1 MGRESKTINGAAY
14 DRLRAEIL
22 SGRLRPGERLKF
34 AALSQRLD
42 VSVSVLREALAK
54 LTAEKLVV
62 SAPQQGF
69 RVTPLSTDDLEDLT
83 AVRCDIEGLAFRY
96 SIERGDLAWESRV
109 IAAHHTLANTPMTV
123 EGDPKL
129 FSEAWATAHSH
140 FHATLFDACGSGR
153 LYDLAASLRDS
164 AELYRRWSRP
174 IGDQGRDI
182 AGEHKK
188 IMEAALARDA
198 DEGVAL
204 LRAHISRTTRKLLDA
219 TQAD

>member
-1 MGRESKTINGAAY
+1 MGRESRTINGAAY

-69 RVTPLSTDDLEDLT
+69 RVTPLSSDDLEDLT

-140 FHATLFDACGSGR
+140 FHATLFDACGSNR
-153 LYDLAASLRDS
+153 LYDLAESLRDS

-182 AGEHKK
+182 AGEHKM

-198 DEGVAL
+198 DKGVAL
-204 LRAHISRTTRKLLDA
+204 LREHISRTTRKLLDA
-219 TQAD
+219 TQGE